1 MTPVSNLNTH
11 WFSLWSSVPSYF
23 DLSWVP
29 YLGSGE
35 EETCMLCLS
44 RKHYTIPL
52 CPRESRQVLKQSC
65 FVKWGKRCFP
75 SGSWHR
81 EFLLANE
88 VGHMLAQVPTQ
99 SVENHYCVKRKI
111 KQCRFY
117 KLQGDAQ
124 EWGAVSRASQLGLSA
139 SQATDSPSASQATD
153 SPSCSHP

>member
-1 MTPVSNLNTH
+1 
-11 WFSLWSSVPSYF
+11 
-23 DLSWVP
+23 
-29 YLGSGE
+29 
-35 EETCMLCLS
+35 MLCLS
-44 RKHYTIPL
+44 RKYYTIPL
-52 CPRESRQVLKQSC
+52 CSRESRQVLKHSC

-81 EFLLANE
+81 EFLLADE

-117 KLQGDAQ
+117 KLQGDAE
-124 EWGAVSRASQLGLSA
+124 EWGAVSRASQLGS
-139 SQATDSPSASQATD
+139 SASQATD